1 MVADEDEDAVRTVS
15 SDDFSPDGDSDNSQ
29 NDYDTRLL
37 FHRRERREV
46 HRQRRLASREYA
58 LFCHFLATQPEGPRL
73 LATFRENL
81 LAGYIDGQC
90 PSPPVD
96 PVGEP
101 LPKIPLHIRDSDDS
115 SVEDLYDE
123 EFDDDSDG
131 GWQVEEGV
139 RRVVGA
145 VGAASLGQRDTVAPA
160 FYGLV
165 VEGMHAVAAG
175 MGGPADAVDEE
186 ENSDLEDL
194 F

>member
-1 MVADEDEDAVRTVS
+1 MP
-15 SDDFSPDGDSDNSQ
+15 FGPFHWMIFFPDGDSDNSQ

-37 FHRRERREV
+37 FHRRDRQEV

-58 LFCHFLATQPEGPRL
+58 LFCHWLSMQPEGPRL

-81 LAGYIDGQC
+81 LNGYIDGQC

-101 LPKIPLHIRDSDDS
+101 LPDIPLYIRDSNDS

-131 GWQVEEGV
+131 GWQVEEGA

-145 VGAASLGQRDTVAPA
+145 VGAAGLGQGDAVAPA
-160 FYGLV
+160 VYGLV

-175 MGGPADAVDEE
+175 MGGPAVAVAEE
-186 ENSDLEDL
+186 ENSDLEDQ

>member
-1 MVADEDEDAVRTVS
+1 MLAI
-15 SDDFSPDGDSDNSQ
+15 F
-29 NDYDTRLL
+29 
-37 FHRRERREV
+37 RE
-46 HRQRRLASREYA
+46 
-58 LFCHFLATQPEGPRL
+58 TL
-73 LATFRENL
+73 LAD
-81 LAGYIDGQC
+81 YIDGQC
-90 PSPPVD
+90 PSPPLD

-101 LPKIPLHIRDSDDS
+101 LPKIPLHIRDGDDS

-131 GWQVEEGV
+131 GWQGGEEA

-145 VGAASLGQRDTVAPA
+145 VGAAGLGQGDAVAPA
-160 FYGLV
+160 VYGLV
-165 VEGMHAVAAG
+165 VERMHAVAAG